1 MKNFIKLLT
10 TILLPVAGIIIPL
23 ILYFSGVE
31 KKSLSIYIKSR
42 SDIININENENS
54 EIKVLYNNEQVSGLK
69 LLTFDIKNDGSSPI
83 KRTDFDSP
91 IKVNFGDKS
100 KIYKAVVV
108 KTEPIG
114 IEAQIANTESEITL
128 QPLLL
133 NAGDTL
139 SIQAIISNIDEIPEM
154 SSRIFGMPSLSIKD
168 EQASK
173 MTKRKTLLY
182 IFVFLLV
189 IIYANQ
195 LSDFIYS
202 FIETGKVKIQ
212 NIFISLVSGFGSAFL
227 LVDVSQD
234 KFPSIIVTICYLFVI
249 FATVFG
255 TKWEKFK
262 YSK

>member
-1 MKNFIKLLT
+1 
-10 TILLPVAGIIIPL
+10 
-23 ILYFSGVE
+23 
-31 KKSLSIYIKSR
+31 
-42 SDIININENENS
+42 
-54 EIKVLYNNEQVSGLK
+54 
-69 LLTFDIKNDGSSPI
+69 
-83 KRTDFDSP
+83 
-91 IKVNFGDKS
+91 
-100 KIYKAVVV
+100 
-108 KTEPIG
+108 
-114 IEAQIANTESEITL
+114 
-128 QPLLL
+128 
-133 NAGDTL
+133 
-139 SIQAIISNIDEIPEM
+139 
-154 SSRIFGMPSLSIKD
+154 
-168 EQASK
+168 